1 MRLIRGR
8 QRALPLP
15 GAELATPEGTEVNMC
30 LNPTSNQASV
40 QETFMT
46 TDSHEFEEKLWKALQ
61 SDRTVMLGISGVN
74 ESHTRPMT
82 AQFEQERGPIWF
94 FASTENAIV
103 QALGG
108 EEARAVAAFTAKGH
122 DLFAAIHGRL
132 SVDTDRAVVDRL
144 WNRYAAAWFDG
155 GKSDPRIALLRLDA
169 EHAEVWIDASSIVAG
184 VKLLLGVDPKRSF
197 KDKVADVPLR

>member
-1 MRLIRGR
+1 
-8 QRALPLP
+8 
-15 GAELATPEGTEVNMC
+15 
-30 LNPTSNQASV
+30 
-40 QETFMT
+40 MT
-46 TDSHEFEEKLWKALQ
+46 TDLHEFEAKLWKALQ
-61 SDRTVMLGISGVN
+61 SDRTVMLGISGVD

-108 EEARAVAAFTAKGH
+108 EEARAVATFSAKGH
-122 DLFAAIHGRL
+122 DLFAALHGRL
-132 SVDTDRAVVDRL
+132 SVDTDPAVVDRL
-144 WNRYAAAWFDG
+144 WNRYTAAWFDG